1 MTDIFFDSIIF
12 NIRRIENMATKKS
25 SSSKST
31 KSSSSSSSS
40 SRKSSVWGLN
50 KISFWMI
57 VAVTFLYAVSLI
69 LSAIDANK
77 LMTAVRILQGIA
89 TAIMIVIVAIL
100 AWRYVRP
107 KPVVWK
113 VLYIICL
120 LIVIAGIIVPLCLG

>member
-1 MTDIFFDSIIF
+1 
-12 NIRRIENMATKKS
+12 MATKKS
-25 SSSKST
+25 STTKSKS
-31 KSSSSSSSS
+31 SSSSSSSS

-50 KISFWMI
+50 KISFWVI
-57 VAVTFLYAVSLI
+57 VAVTILYAVSLV

-77 LMTAVRILQGIA
+77 LNTAVMVLQGIA
-89 TAIMIVIVAIL
+89 TAIMIIIVAIL

-120 LIVIAGIIVPLCLG
+120 LIVVAGIIVPLCLG